1 MIHINNNTNMYLVNA
16 CFAMSN
22 VFYQSLVTE
31 IQFGFL
37 KNLNITSIIHQR
49 PRTPQPSS
57 QIMVEEE
64 AERL

>member
-1 MIHINNNTNMYLVNA
+1 MYLVNV
-16 CFAMSN
+16 CFAMSD
-22 VFYQSLVTE
+22 VYYKSLVTE

-37 KNLNITSIIHQR
+37 KNLNITSII
-49 PRTPQPSS
+49 PCTPHSSS

>member
-1 MIHINNNTNMYLVNA
+1 MTHINNNTDMYLVNV

-22 VFYQSLVTE
+22 VFYKSLVTE

-37 KNLNITSIIHQR
+37 KNLNITSIILC
-49 PRTPQPSS
+49 TPHSSS
-57 QIMVEEE
+57 QIMAEEE